1 MNKEQNFAKALKELR
16 KSKGLTLDHISDS
29 SKIKKQYLER
39 IENGDFFF
47 KSEIYINLFL
57 KEYIKCVDPQQTDAI
72 MQEFSSIFNTS
83 NLETINSELTF
94 VPINDS
100 DEDPKEEFELLNSTN
115 HNPKKIASII
125 TTVIIIIFLYQTISN
140 YFLN

>member
-1 MNKEQNFAKALKELR
+1 M
-16 KSKGLTLDHISDS
+16 S
-29 SKIKKQYLER
+29 
-39 IENGDFFF
+39 
-47 KSEIYINLFL
+47 FL

-100 DEDPKEEFELLNSTN
+100 DEDPKEEFELLNSTS